1 MPAVRTRV
9 GLHKEQTI
17 SEASI
22 GCRHLQ
28 AALCDTNSPR
38 VLLMSIG
45 LGALTKENLNIAFGS
60 ATVEPI
66 KGVAPIR

>member
-1 MPAVRTRV
+1 V
-9 GLHKEQTI
+9 GLHTNKTI

-22 GCRHLQ
+22 GCSYLQ
-28 AALCDTNSPR
+28 VALCYTSSSH
-38 VLLMSIG
+38 VLMSTG

>member
-1 MPAVRTRV
+1 M

-17 SEASI
+17 SQASI

-28 AALCDTNSPR
+28 AALCDTNSSH
-38 VLLMSIG
+38 VLMSTG